1 MGDANL
7 GILQGLFRDVRGSGR
22 AELSAAIDGPLY
34 EPVFSG
40 SATITNG
47 RIRHFSLP
55 NSLDAINGT
64 IHFDSRGIQLDDVAA
79 SLGGGRVQFGGRI
92 GLAGYLPGDLNVS
105 MRGEDMHLRY
115 PAGVRSTVDADLTVR
130 GNFKTPSIGGR
141 VLVKNA
147 IWSRR
152 IDPTGGLLEFG
163 GGNRNAP
170 ETAPSPAAQALPL
183 RFDIEVVV
191 PATLRVENN
200 LARLVASADLQLR
213 GTYDRPLL
221 FGRAEVDRGEVTF
234 EGRRY
239 LVTRGNIDFTN
250 PTKIEPFFD
259 VEAETRVRAP
269 GQTYQVTVR
278 AVGTMERL
286 QPELSSDPP
295 LPAADVLALL
305 FGDVRQ
311 GQGSNDF
318 SNAELQALKN
328 PGGRQA
334 DVLTTRATQILANPV
349 SSEVGRVVEQ
359 TFGVDTFQLTPTLV
373 DPYSLSTSLRVNP
386 SARVTIGKRISDRV
400 YLTFSRNLSSAISD
414 QIILLEYD
422 ESERLS
428 WILSRNEDST
438 YAIEV
443 RVRHTF

>member
-1 MGDANL
+1 
-7 GILQGLFRDVRGSGR
+7 
-22 AELSAAIDGPLY
+22 
-34 EPVFSG
+34 
-40 SATITNG
+40 
-47 RIRHFSLP
+47 
-55 NSLDAINGT
+55 
-64 IHFDSRGIQLDDVAA
+64 
-79 SLGGGRVQFGGRI
+79 
-92 GLAGYLPGDLNVS
+92 
-105 MRGEDMHLRY
+105 
-115 PAGVRSTVDADLTVR
+115 
-130 GNFKTPSIGGR
+130 
-141 VLVKNA
+141 
-147 IWSRR
+147 
-152 IDPTGGLLEFG
+152 
-163 GGNRNAP
+163 
-170 ETAPSPAAQALPL
+170 
-183 RFDIEVVV
+183 
-191 PATLRVENN
+191 
-200 LARLVASADLQLR
+200 
-213 GTYDRPLL
+213 
-221 FGRAEVDRGEVTF
+221 VTF

-259 VEAETRVRAP
+259 LEAETRVRAP

-311 GQGSNDF
+311 GQGSKDF
-318 SNAELQALKN
+318 SNAELQALQH
-328 PGGRQA
+328 PGDRQA
-334 DVLTTRATQILANPV
+334 DVLTTRATQLLANPV
-349 SSEVGRVVEQ
+349 SAEVGKVVEQ

-400 YLTFSRNLSSAISD
+400 YLTFSRNLSSSISD